1 LARDPVYRRAHL
13 PAAATLAGP
22 AILEQMDTTTVLPLG
37 DRLTQDGDGNLLIEI
52 SGAERAGC
60 TISA

>member
-1 LARDPVYRRAHL
+1 
-13 PAAATLAGP
+13 
-22 AILEQMDTTTVLPLG
+22 MDTTTVLPPG

-52 SGAERAGC
+52 SGAERAGY